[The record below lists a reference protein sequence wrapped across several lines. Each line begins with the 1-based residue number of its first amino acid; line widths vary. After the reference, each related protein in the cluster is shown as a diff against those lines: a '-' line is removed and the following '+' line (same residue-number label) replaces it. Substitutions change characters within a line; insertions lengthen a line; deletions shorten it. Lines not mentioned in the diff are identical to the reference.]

1 MGSSV
6 EPQAGKTMAE
16 VSDVLDHIRRLLK
29 DNAIPGLTGELAE
42 LPVLQEIHDDIKGI
56 REILYSFAAGDLSPS
71 VTIRGIIPGC
81 LKTLQ
86 AHLRHMIW
94 QVQMVEQG
102 DFSQQVQFMGEF
114 SSAFNNMVGQLDTT
128 LKELRAK
135 ELDLRALADSLRKE
149 INLRNTAVEALQES
163 ESRFKYLAS
172 HDPLTGALN
181 RRSFMERAEYEL
193 RAARSLGISSGIV
206 MMDIDHFKNFNDTY
220 GHQAGDDALRHVVT
234 IISSMLRKNDFLGRY
249 GGEEF
254 MFFFS
259 HADKKTGIAIAER
272 VREAIAASPVN
283 ITAGPIPIS
292 ASFGVVLTEVADLP
306 ELDPHSPAQAG
317 SSAAETGTSGEGVFE
332 QLIRYAD
339 LALYQAK
346 EAGRNRVV
354 CYERGT
360 ENTVENKRPSKK
372 DGKREERKGK
382 KPEKVPSR

>member
-1 MGSSV
+1 
-6 EPQAGKTMAE
+6 MAE
-16 VSDVLDHIRRLLK
+16 VSAVLDHIRRLLK
-29 DNAIPGLTGELAE
+29 DNAVPKLEGDLAE
-42 LPVLQEIHDDIKGI
+42 LPVLKEIHDDLKGI
-56 REILYSFAAGDLSPS
+56 REILYSFAAGDLSPAI
-71 VTIRGIIPGC
+71 TLRGIIPGC

-102 DFSQQVQFMGEF
+102 DFSQKVQFMGEF
-114 SSAFNNMVGQLDTT
+114 SGAFNNMVGQLDMT

-193 RAARSLGISSGIV
+193 RAARTLEISSGVV
-206 MMDIDHFKNFNDTY
+206 MMDIDYFKNFNDTH

-259 HADKKTGIAIAER
+259 RADKKTGIAIAER
-272 VREAIAASPVN
+272 VREAIAATPVK
-283 ITAGPIPIS
+283 TGAGPVAIT
-292 ASFGVVLTEVADLP
+292 ASFGVVLSGDVDFP
-306 ELDPHSPAQAG
+306 EPEAP
-317 SSAAETGTSGEGVFE
+317 AAERAGEPVEAGENAGFLE
-332 QLIRYAD
+332 QLIRCAD
-339 LALYQAK
+339 QALYTAK
-346 EAGRNRVV
+346 KEGRNRVI
-354 CYERGT
+354 CFEP
-360 ENTVENKRPSKK
+360 EKK
-372 DGKREERKGK
+372 AKAKTK
-382 KPEKVPSR
+382 KVPSNK

>member
-1 MGSSV
+1 
-6 EPQAGKTMAE
+6 MAE
-16 VSDVLDHIRRLLK
+16 VLEVLDHIRRLLK
-29 DNAIPGLTGELAE
+29 DNTVPKLEGELAE
-42 LPVLQEIHDDIKGI
+42 LPVLKEIHNDLKGI
-56 REILYSFAAGDLSPS
+56 REILYSFAAGDLSPAI
-71 VTIRGIIPGC
+71 TLRGIIPGC

-102 DFSQQVQFMGEF
+102 DFSQKVQFMGEF
-114 SSAFNNMVGQLDTT
+114 SNAFNNMVGQLDMT

-193 RAARSLGISSGIV
+193 RTARSLGVSSGVV

-254 MFFFS
+254 MFFFGR
-259 HADKKTGIAIAER
+259 ADKKTGIAIAER
-272 VREAIAASPVN
+272 VREAIASTPVKLR
-283 ITAGPIPIS
+283 AGLIPIT
-292 ASFGVVLTEVADLP
+292 ASFGVVLSDDVDFSEP
-306 ELDPHSPAQAG
+306 EDP
-317 SSAAETGTSGEGVFE
+317 AAERDAEPGEAGEKAGIFE
-332 QLIRYAD
+332 YLVRCAD
-339 LALYQAK
+339 QALYQAK
-346 EAGRNRVV
+346 ERGRNRVI
-354 CYERGT
+354 CFERA
-360 ENTVENKRPSKK
+360 
-372 DGKREERKGK
+372 K
-382 KPEKVPSR
+382 KPKAKLEKVPSNQ

>member
-1 MGSSV
+1 M
-6 EPQAGKTMAE
+6 TE

-29 DNAIPGLTGELAE
+29 DNAVPGLDGELAE
-42 LPVLQEIHDDIKGI
+42 LPVLREIHDDIKGI
-56 REILYSFAAGDLSPS
+56 REIVYSFAAGDLSPAI
-71 VTIRGIIPGC
+71 TIRGIIPGC

-102 DFSQQVQFMGEF
+102 DFTQQVQFMGEF

-128 LKELRAK
+128 LKELKAK

-193 RAARSLGISSGIV
+193 RAARTLGISSGIV
-206 MMDIDHFKNFNDTY
+206 MMDIDHFKIFNDTY

-234 IISSMLRKNDFLGRY
+234 IIASMLRKNDFLGRY

-259 HADKKTGIAIAER
+259 HADKKTGVGIAER
-272 VREAIAASPVN
+272 VREAIASSPVK
-283 ITAGPIPIS
+283 IGAGLVPIS
-292 ASFGVVLTEVADLP
+292 ASFGVILTEDADLP
-306 ELDPHSPAQAG
+306 ALEPQDAG
-317 SSAAETGTSGEGVFE
+317 KRDAAEAGKNGEGVFE
-332 QLIRYAD
+332 YLIRCAD

-346 EAGRNRVV
+346 EGGRNRVV
-354 CYERGT
+354 CYEKGT
-360 ENTVENKRPSKK
+360 AAEIQEAAEIRAKAQAAAETQKERKRKKEKIPEAVPSK
-372 DGKREERKGK
+372 
-382 KPEKVPSR
+382 